1 MTAPLL
7 NASTLTP
14 TGAAGGAAG
23 LFGAAAT
30 GGPVAGFEALMAAF
44 FGGPG
49 VAEPALGA
57 DGKPLVQTAGP
68 AKGDKDA
75 KTAKAAAD
83 GKVESEIAAATPS
96 TDAQIL
102 AALLSQPIAAPPVP
116 VTAEGDVEGEAPAG
130 APAPA
135 AFGPVVSDAALAQAM
150 QAAKASDAKTADTA
164 GVVAQAAADA
174 VTAEASEAQAH
185 ADADAD
191 ADPARLAGGEAS
203 SVLDEG
209 KPAVARQ
216 PTAAIPSPPPE
227 AAAPRPVTAPPPAAA
242 AAAVAAT
249 HPAPHPT
256 TVADS
261 ADAPA
266 AVEAVA
272 AADAVEVAD
281 AEPAPA
287 PAAAPKAK
295 TAARAARNE
304 TGARTEPTAAPT
316 GAVADADPLAPVV
329 APTQTAETF
338 DSGSQGKREDTAPAV
353 EAKADTD
360 TGQPVAPNVGDAAA
374 TASTSA
380 PAEVRAGP
388 QTVAH
393 LAAQIVKKLEGRS
406 TQFDVALNPEG
417 MGRVDVRIE
426 IGAQGRLT
434 ASMSFENPQAAAE
447 LRTRAAELQKAL
459 EQAGFDISGGLR
471 FDVAADRGHGQAG
484 QGQFGQ
490 DTQNNGGAWR
500 GKAFQAA
507 LDSADQ
513 TADAALSG
521 GLNLQRRTLM
531 SGVDVRI

>member
-23 LFGAAAT
+23 LFGGAAT

-49 VAEPALGA
+49 ATEPMLGA
-57 DGKPLVQTAGP
+57 DGKPVVQATGP
-68 AKGDKDA
+68 AKGDKA
-75 KTAKAAAD
+75 KAD
-83 GKVESEIAAATPS
+83 GKAEGEVADTATPS

-102 AALLSQPIAAPPVP
+102 AALLAQPIAPPPPIVP
-116 VTAEGDVEGEAPAG
+116 TTAGGDTEGETPAG
-130 APAPA
+130 GPAAP
-135 AFGPVVSDAALAQAM
+135 AFGPVVSDAALAQAL
-150 QAAKASDAKTADTA
+150 QAAKAADAKAANTA

-174 VTAEASEAQAH
+174 ATAEASEAQA
-185 ADADAD
+185 DAE
-191 ADPARLAGGEAS
+191 PANLAGGDAPS
-203 SVLDEG
+203 ILDEG
-209 KPAVARQ
+209 KAAAARQ
-216 PTAAIPSPPPE
+216 PTAAAPPPPPE
-227 AAAPRPVTAPPPAAA
+227 AAAPRPVTTPPAAIAAAATNPAPPPA
-242 AAAVAAT
+242 
-249 HPAPHPT
+249 P
-256 TVADS
+256 VADT

-266 AVEAVA
+266 AVEAVV
-272 AADAVEVAD
+272 AADAVETAEAD
-281 AEPAPA
+281 AAPAP

-295 TAARAARNE
+295 TAVRAARNE
-304 TGARTEPTAAPT
+304 TGARAEPATAPT
-316 GAVADADPLAPVV
+316 VAVADADPLGLVV

-338 DSGSQGKREDTAPAV
+338 DSGSQGKRENAAPIV
-353 EAKADTD
+353 EAKADTDTD
-360 TGQPVAPNVGDAAA
+360 TGQPVAPNVGEAAA

-380 PAEVRAGP
+380 PVEARAGP

-447 LRTRAAELQKAL
+447 LRTRANELQKAL
-459 EQAGFDISGGLR
+459 EQAGFDVSGGLR

-490 DTQNNGGAWR
+490 DAHNNGGAWR

-507 LDSADQ
+507 LDSADPS
-513 TADAALSG
+513 ADVALSG

>member
-23 LFGAAAT
+23 LFGAAAG
-30 GGPVAGFEALMAAF
+30 GGPAAGFEALMAAF

-49 VAEPALGA
+49 AAEPMLGA
-57 DGKPLVQTAGP
+57 DGKPVVQATGP
-68 AKGDKDA
+68 AKGDKA
-75 KTAKAAAD
+75 TAD
-83 GKVESEIAAATPS
+83 GKAEGEVADTATPS
-96 TDAQIL
+96 TDALIL
-102 AALLSQPIAAPPVP
+102 AALLAQPIAAPPPIVP
-116 VTAEGDVEGEAPAG
+116 TTAEGQAEGETPAG
-130 APAPA
+130 GSAAP
-135 AFGPVVSDAALAQAM
+135 AFGPVVSDAALAQAL
-150 QAAKASDAKTADTA
+150 QPAKAADAKAANTA
-164 GVVAQAAADA
+164 GVVAQAAAD
-174 VTAEASEAQAH
+174 TATAQASEAQTDAEPAH
-185 ADADAD
+185 
-191 ADPARLAGGEAS
+191 LAGADAS

-209 KPAVARQ
+209 KPAAARQ
-216 PTAAIPSPPPE
+216 PTAAAPPPPPE
-227 AAAPRPVTAPPPAAA
+227 AAAPRPVTPPPAAIA

-249 HPAPHPT
+249 NPAPPPAP
-256 TVADS
+256 VADT

-266 AVEAVA
+266 AVEAVV
-272 AADAVEVAD
+272 AADAVETAEAD
-281 AEPAPA
+281 AAPA
-287 PAAAPKAK
+287 PPVAAPKTK

-304 TGARTEPTAAPT
+304 TGARAEPTTAPT
-316 GAVADADPLAPVV
+316 VAVADADPLGPVV

-338 DSGSQGKREDTAPAV
+338 DSGSQGKRENAAPTV

-360 TGQPVAPNVGDAAA
+360 TGQPVAPNVGEAAA

-380 PAEVRAGP
+380 PVEARAGP

-447 LRTRAAELQKAL
+447 LRTRANELQKAL
-459 EQAGFDISGGLR
+459 EQAGFDVSGGLR

-490 DTQNNGGAWR
+490 DAQNNGGAWR

-507 LDSADQ
+507 LDSADPS
-513 TADAALSG
+513 ADVALSG

>member
-23 LFGAAAT
+23 LFGAAAG

-49 VAEPALGA
+49 AAEPMLGA
-57 DGKPLVQTAGP
+57 DGKPVVQATGP
-68 AKGDKDA
+68 AKGDKA
-75 KTAKAAAD
+75 TAD
-83 GKVESEIAAATPS
+83 GKAEGEVADTATPS
-96 TDAQIL
+96 TDALIL
-102 AALLSQPIAAPPVP
+102 AALLAQPIAAPPP
-116 VTAEGDVEGEAPAG
+116 IIPTTAGGDAEGETPAG
-130 APAPA
+130 GPAAP
-135 AFGPVVSDAALAQAM
+135 AFGPVVSDAALAQAL
-150 QAAKASDAKTADTA
+150 QPAKAADAKAANTA
-164 GVVAQAAADA
+164 GVVAQAAAD
-174 VTAEASEAQAH
+174 TATAQASEAQA
-185 ADADAD
+185 DAE
-191 ADPARLAGGEAS
+191 PAHLAGGDAS

-209 KPAVARQ
+209 KPAAARQ
-216 PTAAIPSPPPE
+216 PTAAAPPPPPE
-227 AAAPRPVTAPPPAAA
+227 AAAPRPVTPPPAAIA

-249 HPAPHPT
+249 NPAPPPAP
-256 TVADS
+256 VADT

-266 AVEAVA
+266 AVEAVV
-272 AADAVEVAD
+272 AADAVETAEAD
-281 AEPAPA
+281 AAPAP
-287 PAAAPKAK
+287 PAAAPKTK

-304 TGARTEPTAAPT
+304 TSARAEPTTASTVAVAD
-316 GAVADADPLAPVV
+316 AVADADPLGLVV

-338 DSGSQGKREDTAPAV
+338 DSGSQGKRENAAPIV

-360 TGQPVAPNVGDAAA
+360 TGQPVAPNVGEAAA
-374 TASTSA
+374 TASASA
-380 PAEVRAGP
+380 PVEARAGP

-447 LRTRAAELQKAL
+447 LRTRANELQKAL
-459 EQAGFDISGGLR
+459 EQAGFDVSGGLR

-490 DTQNNGGAWR
+490 DAQNNGGAWR

-507 LDSADQ
+507 LDSAAPS
-513 TADAALSG
+513 ADVALSG

>member
-49 VAEPALGA
+49 AAEPTLGA
-57 DGKPLVQTAGP
+57 DGKPVVQTAG
-68 AKGDKDA
+68 AAKKGDKDA
-75 KTAKAAAD
+75 KLAAD
-83 GKVESEIAAATPS
+83 GKAEGEVADTATPS

-102 AALLSQPIAAPPVP
+102 AALLAQPIAAPLPMLP
-116 VTAEGDVEGEAPAG
+116 ATAEGQVEGETPAG
-130 APAPA
+130 GSAAP
-135 AFGPVVSDAALAQAM
+135 AFGPVVSDAALAQAL
-150 QAAKASDAKTADTA
+150 QTAKAADAKTTNTA

-174 VTAEASEAQAH
+174 TTAEASEAQA
-185 ADADAD
+185 DTG
-191 ADPARLAGGEAS
+191 PAHLAGGEAS
-203 SVLDEG
+203 SVLEEG
-209 KPAVARQ
+209 KPAAARQ
-216 PTAAIPSPPPE
+216 PATAVPPPPPE
-227 AAAPRPVTAPPPAAA
+227 AAAPRPVTPPPAAAAAA

-249 HPAPHPT
+249 NPAPQPT

-266 AVEAVA
+266 AVEAVV
-272 AADAVEVAD
+272 AADAVEAVD
-281 AEPAPA
+281 AEPAA
-287 PAAAPKAK
+287 PSAAPKAK

-304 TGARTEPTAAPT
+304 AGARTEPTATPPA
-316 GAVADADPLAPVV
+316 AVADADPLGPVV
-329 APTQTAETF
+329 APAQTAETF
-338 DSGSQGKREDTAPAV
+338 DSGAQGKREDAAPAV

-360 TGQPVAPNVGDAAA
+360 NGQPVAPNVGEAAA

-380 PAEVRAGP
+380 PVEARAGP

-447 LRTRAAELQKAL
+447 LRIRAGELQKAL
-459 EQAGFDISGGLR
+459 EQAGFDVSGGLR

-490 DTQNNGGAWR
+490 DAQNNGGAWR

>member
-7 NASTLTP
+7 NASTFTP
-14 TGAAGGAAG
+14 TGAAGGAKG
-23 LFGAAAT
+23 LFGAGAAT
-30 GGPVAGFEALMAAF
+30 GGPVGGFEALMAAF

-49 VAEPALGA
+49 ATEPALGA
-57 DGKPLVQTAGP
+57 DGKPLAQTAGLTT
-68 AKGDKDA
+68 ADKH
-75 KTAKAAAD
+75 AKATAD
-83 GKVESEIAAATPS
+83 GKGEAEIADTATPS

-102 AALLSQPIAAPPVP
+102 AALLAQPIAAPLPIAP
-116 VTAEGDVEGEAPAG
+116 TTADGEAEGETPAG
-130 APAPA
+130 GSATP
-135 AFGPVVSDAALAQAM
+135 AFGPVVTDAALAQAL
-150 QAAKASDAKTADTA
+150 QAAKATDAKTVNTA

-174 VTAEASEAQAH
+174 ATDEASEAQA
-185 ADADAD
+185 DAETAH
-191 ADPARLAGGEAS
+191 LAGGDAS

-209 KPAVARQ
+209 KPAAARQ
-216 PTAAIPSPPPE
+216 PAVAAPPPPPE
-227 AAAPRPVTAPPPAAA
+227 AAAPRPVTPPPAAIA

-249 HPAPHPT
+249 NPAPPP
-256 TVADS
+256 APISDS
-261 ADAPA
+261 ADTPA
-266 AVEAVA
+266 AVDAVD
-272 AADAVEVAD
+272 AADAAETAD
-281 AEPAPA
+281 AAPAA

-295 TAARAARNE
+295 TAARGARSE
-304 TGARTEPTAAPT
+304 TGARTEPTTGPT
-316 GAVADADPLAPVV
+316 VAVADADPLGPVV
-329 APTQTAETF
+329 SPTQTAETF
-338 DSGSQGKREDTAPAV
+338 DSGSQGKREDAAPAV

-360 TGQPVAPNVGDAAA
+360 TGQPVAPNVGEAAA

-380 PAEVRAGP
+380 PVEGRAGP

-447 LRTRAAELQKAL
+447 LRIRANELQKAL
-459 EQAGFDISGGLR
+459 EQAGFDVSGGLR

-490 DTQNNGGAWR
+490 DAQNNGGGWR

-521 GLNLQRRTLM
+521 ALNLQRRTLM